1 MKAWTDSAVA
11 RRFDLDRP
19 IVQGPFGGGHS
30 SVDLVVAVSEAGGLG
45 SFGAHHLD
53 AARIAEVATAIRA
66 RTGRPFALNLWLPF
80 DGSEDPTIDDDAYA
94 RHADLLAPF
103 YAELGIEPPPRPD
116 RFLPRF
122 EDQMEAVF
130 DARPAAFSFV
140 FGVPA
145 PTILD
150 RCRTLGIATIGAAT
164 TVDEAVA
171 LDRAGIDLIVATG
184 FEAGGHRVA
193 FLRPPEEGLTGGL
206 SLIPQVVD
214 AVRAP
219 VIAAGGIADGRG
231 ILAALALGAQAVQ
244 IGTAFLACEE
254 SNADALHRERLF
266 GDGDRRTDLTRA
278 FSGRLAR
285 GLVNG
290 LMERLRG
297 RNQVLAPYPV
307 QGWLTGAMRRA
318 AIAQGRT
325 DLMSLWAG
333 QSTPLLRHRT
343 AASLMAALVEDVE
356 NRLRAG

>member
-1 MKAWTDSAVA
+1 MKAWTDSAIA
-11 RRFDLDRP
+11 RRLGLARP
-19 IVQGPFGGGHS
+19 IVQGPFGGGLS
-30 SVDLVVAVSEAGGLG
+30 SVDLVMAVSRAGGLG

-53 AARIAEVATAIRA
+53 AAGITGVTAAIRA
-66 RTGRPFALNLWLPF
+66 GTDRPFALNLWLPF
-80 DGSEDPTIDDDAYA
+80 EHSDDPPIDDAAYA
-94 RHADLLAPF
+94 RHAGLLAPC
-103 YAELGIEPPPRPD
+103 YAELGIDPPPRPD
-116 RFLPRF
+116 RFTPRF
-122 EDQMEAVF
+122 EEQLEAVL

-145 PTILD
+145 PAILD
-150 RCRTLGIATIGAAT
+150 RCRTLGITTLGAAT
-164 TVDEAVA
+164 TVDEAIA
-171 LDRAGIDLIVATG
+171 LDRAGVDLIVATG

-254 SNADALHRERLF
+254 SNAEAPHRERLF
-266 GDGDRRTDLTRA
+266 ADDARRTDLTRA
-278 FSGRLAR
+278 FSGRLPR

-290 LMERLRG
+290 LMERMRG
-297 RNQVLAPYPV
+297 QERALAPYPV
-307 QGWLTGAMRRA
+307 QSWLTGAMRRA

-333 QSTPLLRHRT
+333 QSSPLLRHRKV
-343 AASLMAALVEDVE
+343 ASLMAALIEEVES
-356 NRLRAG
+356 RLRAD